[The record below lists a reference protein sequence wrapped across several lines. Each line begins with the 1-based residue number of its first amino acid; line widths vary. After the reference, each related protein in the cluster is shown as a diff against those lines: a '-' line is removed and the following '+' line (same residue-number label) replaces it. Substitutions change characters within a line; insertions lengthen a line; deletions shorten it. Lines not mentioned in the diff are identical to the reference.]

1 MALLG
6 RAGVDVVGEAG
17 DVDGVLTLVER
28 ERPDVVLLD
37 VRMPPTHTDEG
48 LRATTLIRQRWPD
61 SAILI
66 LSQYVEVDFVLTLLE
81 SSATSVGYLIKDRVL
96 EMATLTDALRR
107 VAAGECVVDPL
118 IVRELMTRQRR
129 TDPLG
134 ALSDREREVLA
145 LMAEG
150 LSKPRARPT
159 AVHHRTNR
167 RSPHEPRLHEARP
180 PRGRPGQ
187 PACAGRCS
195 RICEACDLHSVS
207 ADFVSRPSAE
217 NRCAVDVGRFTP
229 R

>member
-1 MALLG
+1 VRAVVGEDQLLTREGIVALLG

-17 DVDGVLTLVER
+17 DVDGVLALVER

-118 IVRELMTRQRR
+118 IVRELMTRRR
-129 TDPLG
+129 RSDPLD

-150 LSKPRARPT
+150 LSNRALAQRLFIT
-159 AVHHRTNR
+159 ERTVEVHMSHVFMKLDLPEDDLANR
-167 RSPHEPRLHEARP
+167 RVLAALTYLR
-180 PRGRPGQ
+180 
-187 PACAGRCS
+187 
-195 RICEACDLHSVS
+195 SV
-207 ADFVSRPSAE
+207 
-217 NRCAVDVGRFTP
+217 
-229 R
+229 

>member
-1 MALLG
+1 MRAVVGEDQLLTREGIVTILG

-17 DVDGVLTLVER
+17 DVDELMAVVER

-37 VRMPPTHTDEG
+37 IRMPPTHTDEG
-48 LRATTLIRQRWPD
+48 LQASALIRGRWPE

-81 SSATSVGYLIKDRVL
+81 TGAKSVGYLIKDRVL
-96 EMATLTDALRR
+96 EIATLADALRR
-107 VAAGECVVDPL
+107 VVAGECVVDPL

-150 LSKPRARPT
+150 LSNRAIAQRLFIT
-159 AVHHRTNR
+159 ERTVEVHTSHVFMKLDLPEDDLANR
-167 RSPHEPRLHEARP
+167 RVLAALTYLRT
-180 PRGRPGQ
+180 
-187 PACAGRCS
+187 
-195 RICEACDLHSVS
+195 V
-207 ADFVSRPSAE
+207 
-217 NRCAVDVGRFTP
+217 
-229 R
+229 